1 MKKQDIEKLAHDYD
15 HLALIKLTTW
25 NAEAIDKLNDILN
38 KLDGNIEYIYDEDE
52 EPEPPYDWCISE
64 RMINDVTT
72 VYYVYFN
79 ACYAGRAELADFLM
93 DYDTELVDLVLEY
106 DLEVF
111 DYLIDYDFYDIDHRA
126 ADKKEAAADIVDDE
140 EEVHHID
147 DNPLTNALSNLV
159 VMPKSEHA
167 KLHGEEKRIVN
178 EDLTIT
184 RVWKNKAGEVT
195 TALVNDVK
203 IKPVPG
209 RPFLWAGEDGYI
221 YSELS
226 FGNNGEKCRKGIVE
240 YGGKGSRVRKLVI
253 RYNDGINSSNPYGR
267 IVYPAFEW
275 ETCDSHNLRVSRLV
289 CSSYHGPAPFEGA
302 VVDHIDGNK
311 HNNRPDNLEWVT
323 QAENLLRSAE
333 AGRLLRGKDGRF
345 VKQGECED
353 AVAAFTR
360 GEADNHG
367 RK

>member
-1 MKKQDIEKLAHDYD
+1 MKKNDIQKLANDYD
-15 HLALIKLTTW
+15 HLALIKLTTG
-25 NAEAIDKLNDILN
+25 NAEAIDKLNGILN
-38 KLDGNIEYIYDEDE
+38 KLDGNVEYIYDEDD
-52 EPEPPYDWCISE
+52 EPEPPYDWCISD
-64 RMINDVTT
+64 RMVDDVTT
-72 VYYVYFN
+72 AYYVYFN
-79 ACYAGRAELADFLM
+79 AYYAGKSALADFLI
-93 DYDTELVDLVLEY
+93 DYDTELVGILAEY
-106 DLEVF
+106 DLETF
-111 DYLIDYDFYDIDHRA
+111 DYLIDNDFYDFDNDGEA
-126 ADKKEAAADIVDDE
+126 KEDASDIVPDD
-140 EEVHHID
+140 
-147 DNPLTNALSNLV
+147 
-159 VMPKSEHA
+159 
-167 KLHGEEKRIVN
+167 

-240 YGGKGSRVRKLVI
+240 YGGKGSRVRKIVI

-360 GEADNHG
+360 GEADDHG

>member
-1 MKKQDIEKLAHDYD
+1 MKKNDIQKLANDYD
-15 HLALIKLTTW
+15 HLALIKLTTG
-25 NAEAIDKLNDILN
+25 NAEAIDKLNDIIN
-38 KLDGNIEYIYDEDE
+38 KLDGNVEYIYDEDD
-52 EPEPPYDWCISE
+52 EPEPPYDWCISD
-64 RMINDVTT
+64 RMVDDVTT
-72 VYYVYFN
+72 AYYVYFN
-79 ACYAGRAELADFLM
+79 AYYAGKNALADFLI
-93 DYDTELVDLVLEY
+93 DYDTELVGLIAEY
-106 DLEVF
+106 DLETF
-111 DYLIDYDFYDIDHRA
+111 DYLIDNDFYDFDNDGEA
-126 ADKKEAAADIVDDE
+126 KEDSSDIVPE
-140 EEVHHID
+140 Y
-147 DNPLTNALSNLV
+147 
-159 VMPKSEHA
+159 
-167 KLHGEEKRIVN
+167 

-345 VKQGECED
+345 VKQGECDD

-360 GEADNHG
+360 VEADNHG

>member
-1 MKKQDIEKLAHDYD
+1 MKKNDIQKLANDYD
-15 HLALIKLTTW
+15 HLALIKLTTG
-25 NAEAIDKLNDILN
+25 NAEAIDKLNGILN
-38 KLDGNIEYIYDEDE
+38 KLDGNVEYIYDEDD
-52 EPEPPYDWCISE
+52 EPEPPYDWCISD
-64 RMINDVTT
+64 RIVDDVTT
-72 VYYVYFN
+72 AYYVYFN
-79 ACYAGRAELADFLM
+79 AYYAGKAELADFLI
-93 DYDTELVDLVLEY
+93 DYDTELVGLLDEY
-106 DLEVF
+106 DLETF
-111 DYLIDYDFYDIDHRA
+111 DYLIDNDFYDFDNDGEA
-126 ADKKEAAADIVDDE
+126 KEDVSDIVPED
-140 EEVHHID
+140 
-147 DNPLTNALSNLV
+147 
-159 VMPKSEHA
+159 
-167 KLHGEEKRIVN
+167 

-345 VKQGECED
+345 VKQGECDD

-360 GEADNHG
+360 GEADDHG

>member
-1 MKKQDIEKLAHDYD
+1 MKKNDIKKLANDYD
-15 HLALIKLTTW
+15 HLALIKLTTG
-25 NAEAIDKLNDILN
+25 NAEAIDKLNGILN
-38 KLDGNIEYIYDEDE
+38 KLDGNVEYIYDDDD
-52 EPEPPYDWCISE
+52 EPEPPYDWCISD
-64 RMINDVTT
+64 RMVDDVTT
-72 VYYVYFN
+72 AYYVYFN
-79 ACYAGRAELADFLM
+79 AYYAGKSELADFLI
-93 DYDTELVDLVLEY
+93 DYDTELVGLLAEY
-106 DLEVF
+106 DLETF
-111 DYLIDYDFYDIDHRA
+111 DYMIDNDFYDFDNDGEA
-126 ADKKEAAADIVDDE
+126 KEDASDIVPED
-140 EEVHHID
+140 
-147 DNPLTNALSNLV
+147 
-159 VMPKSEHA
+159 
-167 KLHGEEKRIVN
+167 

>member
-1 MKKQDIEKLAHDYD
+1 MNKNEIQKLSNDYD
-15 HLALIKLTTW
+15 NLALIKLTTG
-25 NAEAIDKLNDILN
+25 NAFAIDKLNDILN
-38 KLDGNIEYIYDEDE
+38 KLDGNIEYIYDEDD
-52 EPEPPYDWCISE
+52 EPEPHYNWCISD
-64 RMINDVTT
+64 RMVDEVTT
-72 VYYVYFN
+72 AYYIYFD
-79 ACYAGRAELADFLM
+79 AYRAGKSELAEFLM
-93 DYDTELVDLVLEY
+93 DYDTELIALVAEY
-106 DLEVF
+106 DLETF
-111 DYLIDYDFYDIDHRA
+111 DYLIDNDFYSFDNDDEA
-126 ADKKEAAADIVDDE
+126 KEDASDIVADE
-140 EEVHHID
+140 EE
-147 DNPLTNALSNLV
+147 
-159 VMPKSEHA
+159 E
-167 KLHGEEKRIVN
+167 
-178 EDLTIT
+178 LTIS
-184 RVWKNKAGEVT
+184 RVWKNKEGKVT

-226 FGNNGEKCRKGIVE
+226 FGNNGAKCRKGVEE

-253 RYNDGINSSNPYGR
+253 RYNDGTNSSNPYGR

-275 ETCDSHNLRVSRLV
+275 ECCDSHNLRVSRLV
-289 CSSYHGPAPFEGA
+289 CASYHGPAPFEGA

-345 VKQGECED
+345 VKLGECED

-360 GEADNHG
+360 GEDDNHG

>member
-1 MKKQDIEKLAHDYD
+1 MKKNDIQKLAHDYD
-15 HLALIKLTTW
+15 HLALIKLTTG
-25 NAEAIDKLNDILN
+25 NAGAIDKLNGILN
-38 KLDGNIEYIYDEDE
+38 KLDGNVEYIYDEDD
-52 EPEPPYDWCISE
+52 EPEPPYDWCISD
-64 RMINDVTT
+64 RMVDDVTT
-72 VYYVYFN
+72 AYYVYFN
-79 ACYAGRAELADFLM
+79 AYYAGKAALADFLI
-93 DYDTELVDLVLEY
+93 DYNTELVGLLAEY
-106 DLEVF
+106 DLETF
-111 DYLIDYDFYDIDHRA
+111 DYLIDNDFYDFDNDSEA
-126 ADKKEAAADIVDDE
+126 KEDASDIVTED
-140 EEVHHID
+140 
-147 DNPLTNALSNLV
+147 
-159 VMPKSEHA
+159 
-167 KLHGEEKRIVN
+167 

-360 GEADNHG
+360 GEADDHG

>member
-1 MKKQDIEKLAHDYD
+1 MKKNDIKKLAHDYD
-15 HLALIKLTTW
+15 HLALIKLTTG
-25 NAEAIDKLNDILN
+25 NAEAIDKLNGILN
-38 KLDGNIEYIYDEDE
+38 KLDGNVEYIYDEDD
-52 EPEPPYDWCISE
+52 EPEPPYDWCISD
-64 RMINDVTT
+64 RMVDDVTT
-72 VYYVYFN
+72 AYYVYFN
-79 ACYAGRAELADFLM
+79 AYYAGKSALADFLI
-93 DYDTELVDLVLEY
+93 DYDTELVGLLAEY
-106 DLEVF
+106 DLETF
-111 DYLIDYDFYDIDHRA
+111 DYLIDNDFYDFDNDGEA
-126 ADKKEAAADIVDDE
+126 KEDAYDIVPED
-140 EEVHHID
+140 
-147 DNPLTNALSNLV
+147 
-159 VMPKSEHA
+159 
-167 KLHGEEKRIVN
+167 

-275 ETCDSHNLRVSRLV
+275 ETYDSHNLRVSRLV

-360 GEADNHG
+360 GEADNNG

>member
-1 MKKQDIEKLAHDYD
+1 MKKNDIQKLARDYD
-15 HLALIKLTTW
+15 HLALIKLTTG
-25 NAEAIDKLNDILN
+25 NAEAIDKLNGILN
-38 KLDGNIEYIYDEDE
+38 NLDGNVEYIYDEDD
-52 EPEPPYDWCISE
+52 EPEPPYDWCISD
-64 RMINDVTT
+64 RMVDDVTT
-72 VYYVYFN
+72 AYYVYFN
-79 ACYAGRAELADFLM
+79 AYYAGKAALADFLI
-93 DYDTELVDLVLEY
+93 DYDTELVGILAEY
-106 DLEVF
+106 DLETF
-111 DYLIDYDFYDIDHRA
+111 DYLIDNDFYDFDNDGEA
-126 ADKKEAAADIVDDE
+126 KEDSSDIVPDD
-140 EEVHHID
+140 
-147 DNPLTNALSNLV
+147 
-159 VMPKSEHA
+159 
-167 KLHGEEKRIVN
+167 

-360 GEADNHG
+360 GEGDNHG

>member
-1 MKKQDIEKLAHDYD
+1 MKKNDIQKLAHDYD

-25 NAEAIDKLNDILN
+25 NAEAIDKLNGILN
-38 KLDGNIEYIYDEDE
+38 KLDGNVEYIYDEDD
-52 EPEPPYDWCISE
+52 EPEPPYDWCISD
-64 RMINDVTT
+64 RMVDDVTT
-72 VYYVYFN
+72 AYYVYFN
-79 ACYAGRAELADFLM
+79 AYYAGKAALADFLI
-93 DYDTELVDLVLEY
+93 DYDTELVGLLAEY
-106 DLEVF
+106 DLETF
-111 DYLIDYDFYDIDHRA
+111 DYLIDNDFYDFDN
-126 ADKKEAAADIVDDE
+126 DGESKEDASYIVPDD
-140 EEVHHID
+140 
-147 DNPLTNALSNLV
+147 
-159 VMPKSEHA
+159 
-167 KLHGEEKRIVN
+167 

-184 RVWKNKAGEVT
+184 RVWKNKAGYVT

>member
-25 NAEAIDKLNDILN
+25 NEEAIDKLNDILN

-52 EPEPPYDWCISE
+52 EPETPYDWCISE

-93 DYDTELVDLVLEY
+93 DYDTELIDLVLEY

-111 DYLIDYDFYDIDHRA
+111 DYLIDYDFYDVDHRA
-126 ADKKEAAADIVDDE
+126 ADKKEASADIVDDE
-140 EEVHHID
+140 EE
-147 DNPLTNALSNLV
+147 
-159 VMPKSEHA
+159 E
-167 KLHGEEKRIVN
+167 
-178 EDLTIT
+178 LTIS
-184 RVWKNKAGEVT
+184 RVWKNKEGKVT

-253 RYNDGINSSNPYGR
+253 RYNDGINSANPYGR

>member
-1 MKKQDIEKLAHDYD
+1 MKKNDIQELAHDYD
-15 HLALIKLTTW
+15 HLALIKLTTG
-25 NAEAIDKLNDILN
+25 NAFAIDKLNDILN
-38 KLDGNIEYIYDEDE
+38 KLDGNVEYIYDEDD
-52 EPEPPYDWCISE
+52 EPEPPYDWCISD
-64 RMINDVTT
+64 RMVDDVTT
-72 VYYVYFN
+72 AYYVYFN
-79 ACYAGRAELADFLM
+79 AYYAGKAELADFLI
-93 DYDTELVDLVLEY
+93 DYDTELVGLLAEY
-106 DLEVF
+106 DLETF
-111 DYLIDYDFYDIDHRA
+111 DYLIDNDFYDFDNDGEA
-126 ADKKEAAADIVDDE
+126 KEDASDIVPED
-140 EEVHHID
+140 
-147 DNPLTNALSNLV
+147 
-159 VMPKSEHA
+159 
-167 KLHGEEKRIVN
+167 

-360 GEADNHG
+360 GEADDHG